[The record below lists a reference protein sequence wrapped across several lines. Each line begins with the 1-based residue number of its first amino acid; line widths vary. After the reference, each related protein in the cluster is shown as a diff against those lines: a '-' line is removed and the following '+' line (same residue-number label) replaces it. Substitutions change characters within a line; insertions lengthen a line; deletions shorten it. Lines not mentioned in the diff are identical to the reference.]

1 MGMRKRSG
9 KKKLRGTVEVL
20 ALVVLCAGLWMTAGC
35 GGSTKGSQE
44 TGTGQATS
52 TSAGDTAQ
60 NQNANQNTN
69 TNTNGGQSEGTSS
82 VSGGNTDFSL
92 NNQQI
97 GGAYVPDPRITDI
110 RWADHG
116 DYYRIVFEFENQD
129 GSEVTTVPKTHT
141 WYFKPDYG
149 IAIAFDNFATFK
161 YDYSEFTE
169 GDVPVNLGDAL
180 VKTMYRWDTA
190 DGEPVT
196 FEVDCEHSDA
206 HPGVSARPH
215 RLMYQTNPM
224 RVILDIQKM

>member
-1 MGMRKRSG
+1 MGMGKKSG
-9 KKKLRGTVEVL
+9 KKMRGPVVAL
-20 ALVVLCAGLWMTAGC
+20 AMVALCAGLWMTVGC

-44 TGTGQATS
+44 TGSGQT
-52 TSAGDTAQ
+52 TPENAGDTSQ

-69 TNTNGGQSEGTSS
+69 QNTDGGQNTDQSS
-82 VSGGNTDFSL
+82 ISGGNTDFSL
-92 NNQQI
+92 NDQQI
-97 GGAYVPDPRITDI
+97 GGAYVPDPRIVDI

-149 IAIAFDNFATFK
+149 IAIAFDNFATYK
-161 YDYSEFTE
+161 YDYSEFTQ
-169 GDVPVNLGDAL
+169 GGVPVDLGDAL
-180 VKTMYRWDTA
+180 VKTMFRWNTA

-215 RLMYQTNPM
+215 RLVYQTGPM